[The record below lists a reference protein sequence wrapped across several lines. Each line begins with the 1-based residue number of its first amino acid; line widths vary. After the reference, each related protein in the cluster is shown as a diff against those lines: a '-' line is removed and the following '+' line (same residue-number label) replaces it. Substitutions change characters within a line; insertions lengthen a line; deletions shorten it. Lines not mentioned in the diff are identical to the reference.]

1 MLWDMA
7 RHHLPSRE
15 DYVEM
20 LGRIRATTA
29 EALAEAKR
37 TGNVSVVLLYQMQL
51 ADWDRLI
58 ARLRDEAR

>member
-1 MLWDMA
+1 
-7 RHHLPSRE
+7 
-15 DYVEM
+15 M